1 MAIDTIK
8 STAVLDGAIAT
19 ADIADDAVTSAKLDT
34 NIAVA
39 GTFGVT
45 GATTLN
51 GNIVLDN
58 EDTTLSGGEV
68 LGKIEFKD
76 NDGGSS
82 AAGITSKME
91 SLAIGDFGAS
101 ALTFHTSTSGGGGR
115 TALTER
121 FRIQHNGGVTFNGD
135 TADANALD
143 DYEEGTFTPTFHQGF
158 ASPTYSIQV
167 GRYTKIGR
175 TVHFNLHIDINTV
188 GAASSA
194 QWKLGGLPFTSL
206 NISNVFGGAYSVYTG
221 GVHDHNHDNQV
232 YWAVGPGQTT
242 VLAYKASGSVY
253 PGTSV
258 SAPTGG
264 FDIVG
269 QYRTAS

>member
-101 ALTFHTSTSGGGGR
+101 ALTS
-115 TALTER
+115 L
-121 FRIQHNGGVTFNGD
+121 
-135 TADANALD
+135 
-143 DYEEGTFTPTFHQGF
+143 P
-158 ASPTYSIQV
+158 
-167 GRYTKIGR
+167 
-175 TVHFNLHIDINTV
+175 
-188 GAASSA
+188 SS
-194 QWKLGGLPFTSL
+194 
-206 NISNVFGGAYSVYTG
+206 VFFLSFFGIA
-221 GVHDHNHDNQV
+221 
-232 YWAVGPGQTT
+232 
-242 VLAYKASGSVY
+242 
-253 PGTSV
+253 
-258 SAPTGG
+258 
-264 FDIVG
+264 F
-269 QYRTAS
+269 